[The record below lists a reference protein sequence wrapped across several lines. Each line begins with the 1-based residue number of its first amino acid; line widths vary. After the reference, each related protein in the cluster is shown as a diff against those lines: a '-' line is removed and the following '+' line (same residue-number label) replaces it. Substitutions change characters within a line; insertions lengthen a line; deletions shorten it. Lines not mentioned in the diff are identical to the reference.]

1 MIEFISGKV
10 ERLRPAYVII
20 DVNGLGYKVQIPL
33 STFDKIGQKKEVKL
47 HTHFVVREDAQ
58 LLYGFSTE
66 SERTMFQML
75 ISVSGV
81 GPNTGLTVLSAL
93 GPEELRQSILS
104 EDVQTMKSIKGIGA
118 KTAQRIIVDLKDKVA
133 GEELNFDIFASPN
146 NTVKIEALSALRTL
160 GFEQKKAGQVID
172 QILKESKEPLGVEDV
187 IKKSL
192 KSL

>member
-1 MIEFISGKV
+1 MIEFISGHV
-10 ERLRPAYVII
+10 EVLHPAYVVI

-33 STFDKIGQKKEVKL
+33 STFDKIGQRKSIKL
-47 HTHFVVREDAQ
+47 HTHFVVREDAH
-58 LLYGFSTE
+58 LLYGFFTE
-66 SERTMFQML
+66 SERSMFQML

-81 GPNTGLTVLSAL
+81 GPNTALAVLSGL
-93 GPEELRQSILS
+93 GPEELRQSIIS
-104 EDVQTMKSIKGIGA
+104 EDVSSIKSIKGIGA

-133 GEELNFDIFASPN
+133 GEELYFDIFANPN

-160 GFEQKKAGQVID
+160 GFEHKKAGQVID
-172 QILKESKEPLGVEDV
+172 QILKDSDGPLGVEDV